1 MKKKLIVLIGFI
13 IILINVNETALAAD
27 KKEFSSL
34 PRTNQGNK
42 WRIAYLEGGEYE
54 NYFKYL
60 SGTVLGLM
68 DLGWIEKIEIPKFK
82 EETSKNLWNWL
93 STKASSKYIEFV
105 KDAYFSA
112 KWDEELRKQ
121 IKHNVIQRLNQKKD
135 IDLIIAMGTWAG
147 VDLANNDHN
156 IPTIIMSTS
165 DPVGSGIISSIE
177 DSGFDHVHA
186 RVDPFRYERQV
197 RIFHDL
203 IKFKSLGIAYE
214 NSIAGK
220 SYAAVDLVE
229 KVAKEKNFEIVRC
242 HTLSD
247 TSDQKAA
254 DKSFVECFA
263 ELLNKGV
270 DAIYVTVQGGVNSN
284 TIPLAAKE
292 AIQHKVPTFSQF
304 GSKEVKWGL
313 LLSISRSGD
322 FKPAGRFFASIIG
335 QVFNYAKPRKLNQKF
350 EEDQKLAINIQTAE
364 KLGLYLHADILA
376 AADEFYQEIE
386 TPQ

>member
-1 MKKKLIVLIGFI
+1 MIFI
-13 IILINVNETALAAD
+13 DFNPKVFAVD
-27 KKEFSSL
+27 KKDFSST

-60 SGTVLGLM
+60 SGTVSGLM
-68 DLGWIEKIEIPKFK
+68 DLGWIEKMEIPKFK

-105 KDAYFSA
+105 KDGYYSA
-112 KWDEELRKQ
+112 RWDEQTRKQ
-121 IKHNVIQRLNQKKD
+121 LKQNIIHRLNHRKD

-147 VDLANNDHN
+147 VDLANNDHSV
-156 IPTIIMSTS
+156 PTIIMSTS
-165 DPVGSGIISSIE
+165 DPVGSGIISSID

-203 IKFKSLGIAYE
+203 IKFKRLGIAYE

-229 KVAKEKNFEIVRC
+229 KVGAEKGFDIIRC
-242 HTLSD
+242 HTISD
-247 TSDQKAA
+247 TYDQQAA
-254 DKSFVECFA
+254 DKSFVGCFE
-263 ELLNKGV
+263 ELINKEV

-284 TIPLAAKE
+284 TIPLIVKE
-292 AIQHKVPTFSQF
+292 AISHKVPTFSQF

-335 QVFNYAKPRKLNQKF
+335 QVFNTAKPRKLNQKF

-376 AADEFYQEIE
+376 ATDEFYQEIE
-386 TPQ
+386 APQ